1 MDEKD
6 LYKKYTAQTLLD
18 DLDIMSFVSSLKSS
32 LSFRDNK
39 EVDDSVRCNGY
50 IISAI
55 ELILRDFQVTIKLQG
70 CRLIKHFACIII

>member
-1 MDEKD
+1 MDEKE

-39 EVDDSVRCNGY
+39 QVDDYVRCNGY

-55 ELILRDFQVTIKLQG
+55 DLISRDFQVTIKLQD